1 MTETVAKR
9 MVGRL
14 IEEGFSRIY
23 CLPGVQND
31 DFFDVLYDEQEKLVP
46 IHTRHEQGAAYMA
59 LGAAMATG
67 KPQVCCIVPGPGFLN
82 ATAALSTA
90 WAVNAPVFMLVGQT
104 SAWGYGKE
112 LGELHEIP
120 DQLSILSQL
129 TKSAGRLDEGE
140 TGGEVIDKAMKAL
153 VSGRPR
159 PVGIEVPVDVW
170 TQDCAPGAVP
180 ATAKPTIDA
189 DDLKRAAELIRV
201 AKRPMIVVGS
211 GALDHSGAVQ
221 ALAAKIGAP
230 VAANRTGRGVVPASD
245 PASLLPPVARRL
257 WPEIDLVIGLGT
269 RLGAKLAQW
278 GVDGDLASIHIDVDP
293 PEFLRGQSADVQV
306 LADLADA
313 LPDLTARA
321 ETNNRPD
328 WQGQVAIMRAAV
340 QAELAKTL
348 APQKAW
354 LDVIVRYLGPEGI
367 LVSDLTQV
375 GYVAEAMYPVERPRG
390 YLSPG
395 YQGTLGWSVATG
407 LGAADA
413 CRDRKVVTIAGDGG
427 GMFTIQELATAKQ
440 HDIPAQTIIFND
452 NCFANVQRFQIH
464 KYGNRP
470 IASDLDN
477 PDFVELAQAFGIRGA
492 RAETP
497 DELTACLKEGHAAG
511 GPGLIE
517 VPVGEF
523 PSPWAFIGP
532 RKLRGI

>member
-9 MVGRL
+9 MVDRL
-14 IEEGFSRIY
+14 IDEGFERIY

-31 DFFDVLYDEQEKLVP
+31 DFFDVLYDEQDKLVP

-104 SAWGYGKE
+104 SARGYGKE

-120 DQLSILSQL
+120 DQLSILAQL
-129 TKSAGRLDEGE
+129 TKSAARLDDGAR
-140 TGGEVIDKAMKAL
+140 GGEVIDTAMEHL
-153 VSGRPR
+153 RSGRPR

-170 TQDCAPGAVP
+170 TQTCAQGAVP
-180 ATAKPTIDA
+180 AKAKPAVST
-189 DDLKRAAELIRV
+189 DDLNRAADLIRP
-201 AKRPMIVVGS
+201 AKRPLIVVGS
-211 GALDHSGAVQ
+211 GALDHADAVR
-221 ALAAKIGAP
+221 ALAAEIGAP
-230 VAANRTGRGVVPASD
+230 VAANRMGRGVVPASD
-245 PASLLPPVARRL
+245 PAALLPPVARRL

-278 GVDGDLASIHIDVDP
+278 GVDGDLASIHIDIDP
-293 PEFLRGQSADVQV
+293 AEFGRGLCADVQM

-313 LPDLTARA
+313 LPDLTDRA
-321 ETNNRPD
+321 EANDRPD
-328 WQGQVAIMRAAV
+328 WQAQVAATRAAV
-340 QAELAKTL
+340 EAELAAAL

-354 LDVIVRYLGPEGI
+354 LDVIARYLGPEGI

-395 YQGTLGWSVATG
+395 FQGTLGWSVATG

-440 HDIPAQTIIFND
+440 HDIPVQTIIFND
-452 NCFANVQRFQIH
+452 NCFGNVQRFQIH

-477 PDFVELAQAFGIRGA
+477 PDFVDLAQAFGIRGA
-492 RAETP
+492 WADTP
-497 DELTACLKEGHAAG
+497 EELARCLEEGHAMG

-523 PSPWAFIGP
+523 PSPWPFIGP
-532 RKLRGI
+532 RKLRGV